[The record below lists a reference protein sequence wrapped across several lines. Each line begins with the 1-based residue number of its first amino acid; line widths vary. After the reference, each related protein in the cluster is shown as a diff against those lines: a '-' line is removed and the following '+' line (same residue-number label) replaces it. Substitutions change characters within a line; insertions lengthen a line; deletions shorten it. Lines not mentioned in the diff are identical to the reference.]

1 MEDIILKLEG
11 MSKSFGPTKAV
22 QRVSMEL
29 HRGQV
34 MALIGENG
42 SGKSTLMSMV
52 TGSLKPDE
60 GTMYYKGQP
69 YSPKSIIDASDQKIC
84 ILIQET
90 GTINGLTVAENI
102 FLGKENRFATG
113 MCISGR
119 RMNGAAQILLENVGG
134 THISPRQLVDELS
147 FEDRKLVEVCRALS
161 NDPEILIVDE
171 TTTALSH
178 TGREKIY
185 ALIKSLK
192 AQNKSVIFISH
203 DLEEVQQVC
212 DSALVLRD
220 GQYIDTLYG
229 DDVTPD
235 QMRQRMIGRDLSG
248 SYYRDE
254 KVFATD
260 KVVLEVRGVNYGNVL
275 HDINFQLHE
284 GEILGLG
291 GLTECGMHELC
302 KVVFGAI
309 KPDSGE
315 VVLTEAGTKIINP
328 TVAIRNHMAYL
339 PKDRDQESLFLMTS
353 IKDNITVASLDD
365 LKKGVFIT
373 PASEKKL
380 AVKAAEELVVKM
392 QNVEQLAKELSGGN
406 KQKVV
411 VAKWM
416 ANDSRIIIMDC
427 PTRGIDIGV
436 KATIYKLME
445 QLISEGKSILMVSEE
460 IPELLGMADRILIM
474 KDGVINGQFHREEQ
488 VTERMLIEKVI

>member
-1 MEDIILKLEG
+1 MKDIILKLEN

-22 QRVSMEL
+22 QHVSLEL
-29 HRGQV
+29 QRGQI

-52 TGSLKPDE
+52 TGSLKSDE
-60 GTMYYKGQP
+60 GTMFYKGEP
-69 YSPKSIIDASDQKIC
+69 YSPKSIIDAGNQGIC

-102 FLGKENRFATG
+102 FLGKESRFTVG
-113 MCISGR
+113 VSISSR
-119 RMNGAAQILLENVGG
+119 KLNEAAQELLDSVGAP
-134 THISPRQLVDELS
+134 HISAKQLIDELS
-147 FEDRKLVEVCRALS
+147 FEERKLVEVCRALS
-161 NDPEILIVDE
+161 NDPELLIVDE

-185 ALIKSLK
+185 ALINSLK
-192 AQNKSVIFISH
+192 EQNKSVIFISH
-203 DLEEVQQVC
+203 DLEEVQRVC
-212 DSALVLRD
+212 DCAFILRD
-220 GQYIDTLYG
+220 GQYIDTLFG
-229 DDVTPD
+229 EDVTPD
-235 QMRQRMIGRDLSG
+235 MMRQRMIGRELSG

-254 KVFATD
+254 KSYSTD
-260 KVVLEVRGVNYGNVL
+260 ESVLEVRDINYADVL
-275 HDINFQLHE
+275 HNISFRLNK

-315 VVLTEAGTKIINP
+315 VVLSETGVKVTSPSI
-328 TVAIRNHMAYL
+328 AIKNHIAYL
-339 PKDRDQESLFLMTS
+339 PKDRDQESVFLMTS
-353 IKDNITVASLDD
+353 IKDNITVTSLDN
-365 LKKGVFIT
+365 LKKGIFIS
-373 PASEKKL
+373 PRSEKKL
-380 AVKAAEELVVKM
+380 AVDAADELAVKM
-392 QNVEQLAKELSGGN
+392 QNVEQFAKELSGGN

-445 QLISEGKSILMVSEE
+445 KLISEGKSIIMVSEE
-460 IPELLGMADRILIM
+460 LPELLGMSDRILIM
-474 KDGVINGQFHREEQ
+474 KDGVINGQFSRSDNL
-488 VTERMLIEKVI
+488 TERMLIEKII